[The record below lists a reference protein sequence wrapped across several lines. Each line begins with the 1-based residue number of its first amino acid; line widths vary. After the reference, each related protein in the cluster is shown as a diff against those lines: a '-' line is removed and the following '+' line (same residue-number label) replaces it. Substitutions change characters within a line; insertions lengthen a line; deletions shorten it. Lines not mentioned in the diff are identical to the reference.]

1 VKNHIDSFK
10 TFQPKPKPSTFIL
23 NDKPKDLTDLLSK
36 LQAKVKEF
44 RIRVREFLRD
54 FDGLRSG
61 AITQTQFRLGLNIA
75 KIPLSDSEFEILIR
89 VKCFKDRST
98 NWRVTKWIGVD
109 SVTLWTK
116 CSR

>member
-1 VKNHIDSFK
+1 MIYKFLGVEIVKNHIDSFK

-89 VKCFKDRST
+89 VKI
-98 NWRVTKWIGVD
+98 V
-109 SVTLWTK
+109 
-116 CSR
+116 